1 MVLPDDDSLKLEVN
15 EEEAVAIRMIFDQYV
30 NTDLG
35 ANGIAKYLE
44 NHGIHKIARQNGKN
58 PLFDVAL
65 IRRIIQNPVYSGK
78 ISYGRRRTEKVHGTR
93 NEYRQVKK
101 DDYLLVDGLHEVL
114 VSEEVWEQAQ
124 VKVAAQIKKYEK
136 YHLLFFDDIHIFLSF
151 LYGMEG

>member
-1 MVLPDDDSLKLEVN
+1 
-15 EEEAVAIRMIFDQYV
+15 MIFDQYV

-58 PLFDVAL
+58 PLFAAAL

-101 DDYLLVDGLHEVL
+101 DDYLLVDGLHEAL

-124 VKVAAQIKKYEK
+124 VKVA
-136 YHLLFFDDIHIFLSF
+136 
-151 LYGMEG
+151 